1 MSAMEQQPYQETHQE
16 GVLGYCR
23 SCGRSVPR
31 GEGRQWQGSLHCM
44 DCVVKLSHES
54 PERTAIL
61 DEQPAGPR
69 AAPAS
74 YDSATSAP
82 PFAPSAG
89 RSPSP
94 ILALILGLIPGVG
107 AVYNGQYAK
116 GILHVVVFGGI
127 ISAIGSGAAA
137 GAEPLFAMLLGLMGF
152 YMPIEAFRTARAME
166 RGEPVDE
173 FSGLLPPGHSTG
185 RSPAAGIVLIALGVV
200 FLLQSLGFLHLR
212 DLVRFWPLSL
222 IAMGIYLLYRRV
234 AEGNENG
241 GPSGSGRG
249 FSDAGS
255 WREGSLR
262 PPSASQESGARASEF
277 PRSEEAADVS
287 GRASGSGT

>member
-1 MSAMEQQPYQETHQE
+1 MTAMEQQPYQETSAE
-16 GVLGYCR
+16 NLLGYCR
-23 SCGRSVPR
+23 SCGRSVPA

-44 DCVVKLSHES
+44 DCIVKLSHEGS
-54 PERTAIL
+54 GAHAAL
-61 DEQPAGPR
+61 DEQPVVRRVPSGSAYDAASAPP
-69 AAPAS
+69 AVAPAS
-74 YDSATSAP
+74 
-82 PFAPSAG
+82 G

-127 ISAIGSGAAA
+127 ISALGSGAAR
-137 GAEPLFAMLLGLMGF
+137 GAEPVFGMLLALMVF

-185 RSPAAGIVLIALGVV
+185 RSPAAGVVLIALGIV
-200 FLLQSLGFLHLR
+200 FLLQSLGFLRLN
-212 DLVRFWPLSL
+212 DMVRFWPLSL

-234 AEGNENG
+234 AEGGENG
-241 GPSGSGRG
+241 DPPKRSGGLSGG
-249 FSDAGS
+249 QG
-255 WREGSLR
+255 WREDSLPPASPGGEGRER
-262 PPSASQESGARASEF
+262 PSDFPRPGVSG
-277 PRSEEAADVS
+277 RSEEGGA
-287 GRASGSGT
+287 